1 MGPRRY
7 HRAVPRSPAGL
18 RRLAARSA
26 NYVERKA
33 RTAHRRLGAGTEV
46 AVDPAAERA
55 EVLFYFPD
63 TVDRLYQLGQ
73 WLPVLEAVAATRPTA
88 GVVRAF
94 DVHAALRPATSL
106 PLALLGRYEDLM
118 AFYERGRA
126 KVIVYVNHAQLNF
139 QSLTLR
145 TALHVHVNHGES
157 DKRSNFSN
165 QAKAYDRVFVA
176 GELAARRYLDN
187 VLEFE
192 ERRLVPVGRPTLDVL
207 PPPVVP
213 AAGPTVLYA
222 PTWEGESRDND
233 WSSLR
238 TLGVPII
245 EQLLGADVRVLYKP
259 HPRVAV
265 SPDPRVAGA
274 HRSILRML
282 ASAPPERG
290 HAALLDG
297 DVLATFGVVDALVT
311 DISAVGPDYLFVRPE
326 RPIVL
331 TDVRSDPEA
340 LLRATPLSA
349 GADVVDRGT
358 VAGLG
363 RLVTSRLATD
373 ARRSDRLAVRR
384 AYFGDLAPDGE
395 STSRFL
401 TEIEGL
407 CRRRDEL
414 LAATV
419 QA

>member
-33 RTAHRRLGAGTEV
+33 RTAHRRLGAGTGV

-63 TVDRLYQLGQ
+63 TVDRLYQLSP
-73 WLPVLEAVAATRPTA
+73 WLPVLEAVATTRPTA

-238 TLGVPII
+238 TLGVPIV

>member
-33 RTAHRRLGAGTEV
+33 RTAHRRLGAGTGV

-63 TVDRLYQLGQ
+63 TVDRLYQLSP
-73 WLPVLEAVAATRPTA
+73 WLPVLEAVATTRPTA